1 MTESL
6 RTEVGSSE
14 WNPMQKCV
22 KSKSKLMAD
31 YFKENIWQTFWKQIL
46 WKCRILFNRQHKLE
60 RRTMNNNIDMTGKE
74 HLLELWSERKNMQQV
89 IHELIQNSE
98 TGVVAYDRFYKEL
111 ETRYNT
117 SFPKNNEDMILKG
130 ILDNVLWNMVG
141 NKELCEHITENGK
154 LYCYPECDTQMTED
168 NAA

>member
-1 MTESL
+1 
-6 RTEVGSSE
+6 
-14 WNPMQKCV
+14 
-22 KSKSKLMAD
+22 
-31 YFKENIWQTFWKQIL
+31 
-46 WKCRILFNRQHKLE
+46 
-60 RRTMNNNIDMTGKE
+60 MNNNIDMTGKE

-154 LYCYPECDTQMTED
+154 LYCYQECDTQMTED

>member
-1 MTESL
+1 
-6 RTEVGSSE
+6 
-14 WNPMQKCV
+14 
-22 KSKSKLMAD
+22 
-31 YFKENIWQTFWKQIL
+31 
-46 WKCRILFNRQHKLE
+46 
-60 RRTMNNNIDMTGKE
+60 MNNNIDMTRKE

-130 ILDNVLWNMVG
+130 ILDNVSADGRVLNVSGGTAVMKDREGYMGVPKAWIQGWGQGLALAFFTAVL
-141 NKELCEHITENGK
+141 K
-154 LYCYPECDTQMTED
+154 
-168 NAA
+168 NA

>member
-1 MTESL
+1 
-6 RTEVGSSE
+6 
-14 WNPMQKCV
+14 
-22 KSKSKLMAD
+22 
-31 YFKENIWQTFWKQIL
+31 
-46 WKCRILFNRQHKLE
+46 
-60 RRTMNNNIDMTGKE
+60 MNNNIDMTGKE
-74 HLLELWSERKNMQQV
+74 HLLELWSERKN
-89 IHELIQNSE
+89 
-98 TGVVAYDRFYKEL
+98 DRFYKEL